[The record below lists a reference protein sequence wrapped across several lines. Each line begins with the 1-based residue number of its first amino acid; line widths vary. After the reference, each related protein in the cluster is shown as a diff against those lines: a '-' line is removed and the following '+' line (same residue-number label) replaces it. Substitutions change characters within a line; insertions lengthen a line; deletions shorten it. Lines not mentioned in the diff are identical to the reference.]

1 MRNFKMVIEYDGTG
15 YSGWQRQ
22 PNDRSVQEVLENAIR
37 AVTGE
42 SVRVTGA
49 GRTDAGV
56 HALAQ
61 VANFTTSSELQAPE
75 LQPAINAN
83 LPDDVSVLDLREAA
97 ADFHA
102 QRSARGKTYTY
113 TILNRRV
120 PSPLLRRAA
129 LFIPQ
134 KLDVDAMRR
143 AAQFIRGEH
152 DFACFRSAGSSAK
165 TSTRNITRLDL
176 EQKGDTT
183 AITISA
189 DGFLYNM
196 ARAIVG
202 TLIEVGR
209 GKIAPDEIKDVISSK
224 DRGRA
229 GPTAPPHGLC
239 LVKVDY

>member
-83 LPDDVSVLDLREAA
+83 LPDDVSVLDLREAS

-165 TSTRNITRLDL
+165 TSTRNITRLDIQQ
-176 EQKGDTT
+176 EGDTI

-189 DGFLYNM
+189 GGFLYNM

-209 GKIAPDEIKDVISSK
+209 GKIAPDEIKDIISSK
-224 DRGRA
+224 DRRRA